1 MSEIKDEMNRICTV
15 EGVKKITGVKI
26 SDYLI
31 LEHFTGEK

>member
-15 EGVKKITGVKI
+15 EGVNKITGVEI

-31 LEHFTGEK
+31 LAHFTGEK